1 MYFSLSSGLKK
12 SYLQWFPLS
21 KLSKNDEKTISSL
34 DFYEKYIEKGSFILF
49 DRSSNVT
56 ENYILKPDGSFRDA
70 TLIDPVLY
78 LVLQCIGREINK
90 KYNSLRQSKILV
102 HYAGKYDN
110 ND

>member
-1 MYFSLSSGLKK
+1 MFFISYDTWKEICDMYFSLSSGSKK

-21 KLSKNDEKTISSL
+21 KLSKNDEKTISGL

-78 LVLQCIGREINK
+78 LVLQYIGREINK
-90 KYNSLRQSKILV
+90 KYL
-102 HYAGKYDN
+102 
-110 ND
+110 